1 MKPIRIVLRVAVN
14 MLALL
19 AGFLVITL
27 VSRWVLVLIGT
38 VVALAVGYASNGT
51 SGLIAGLAT
60 YIFLRELADFA
71 QAMVAQE
78 NAQEQGQH
86 QRHGPVR
93 RKRKQW
99 SPSSGI
105 PA

>member
-1 MKPIRIVLRVAVN
+1 MKPIRIAFRVAVN
-14 MLALL
+14 MLVLL

-38 VVALAVGYASNGT
+38 GVALAVGYAWNGT
-51 SGLIAGLAT
+51 NGLIAGLAT

-71 QAMVAQE
+71 QVMTAQE
-78 NAQEQGQH
+78 NAREQGQH
-86 QRHGPVR
+86 QRPVR

-99 SPSSGI
+99 IPSSGI